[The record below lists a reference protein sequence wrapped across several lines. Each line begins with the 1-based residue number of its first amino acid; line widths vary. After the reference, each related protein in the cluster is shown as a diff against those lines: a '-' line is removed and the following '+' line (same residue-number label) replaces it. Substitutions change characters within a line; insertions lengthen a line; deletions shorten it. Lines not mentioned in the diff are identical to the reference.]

1 MRGPWVGRGRCGSRP
16 PGPAPGR
23 GRVAVGSPRGVRG
36 APSRLMP
43 AENGPR
49 PGRQSCGV
57 ALVPEGGFGEVRVG
71 RKSRDPSRAVSVAPS
86 AKRLKPFLG
95 RARDQCGVR
104 HSSWAFWMAPID
116 VLTRSIVDMVR
127 SDRLKITKST
137 LTSGGEGG
145 RWTTPILGLGG
156 DNEAGSRWN
165 FFEREPPWMPGGGVG
180 AHLKGP

>member
-16 PGPAPGR
+16 AVDGTRDRR
-23 GRVAVGSPRGVRG
+23 GVAVGSPRGVRG

-57 ALVPEGGFGEVRVG
+57 AQVPEGGFGEVRVG

-137 LTSGGEGG
+137 LSLEVAA
-145 RWTTPILGLGG
+145 TPPKKRALERPQGASVYLGFTG
-156 DNEAGSRWN
+156 NT
-165 FFEREPPWMPGGGVG
+165 F
-180 AHLKGP
+180 